1 VREILPVDPEIFEKR
16 SDATANRLLV
26 VLESDAARL
35 SENRF
40 DFDSF
45 LEVSLTTI
53 EKVKATSDEFVF
65 QIELYVALII
75 RLAYKIVFPTI

>member
-1 VREILPVDPEIFEKR
+1 VRKILPVDSEIFEKR
-16 SDATANRLLV
+16 SDATANRLLF

-35 SENRF
+35 SENQF

-53 EKVKATSDEFVF
+53 EKVKTTLDEFVF
-65 QIELYVALII
+65 QIE
-75 RLAYKIVFPTI
+75 